1 VLEQYQPPAPPPP
14 PLPPTPTAA
23 ALRLAFPTVV
33 TPYGIAAVIVLL
45 ANSSGIERTLTL
57 LGILVAVMV
66 LNLLFMLYARKL
78 AGSLTLMAL
87 RIFGAVL
94 GVLQVALAVEMIL
107 RSLRETGILNG

>member
-1 VLEQYQPPAPPPP
+1 M
-14 PLPPTPTAA
+14 
-23 ALRLAFPTVV
+23 

-45 ANSSGIERTLTL
+45 ANSPGMERTITI
-57 LGILVAVMV
+57 LGVLVVVMV

-78 AGSLTLMAL
+78 LGSVTLMLL

-107 RSLRETGILNG
+107 RSLHGAGIMHG